1 MLQDAS
7 FLPEEFLGRANE
19 AQVPSQGHA
28 RAATGEMGV
37 SFLLFSPLSFQNS
50 DSIGDSKRSKD
61 HIVLEAWT
69 FQGKKHA
76 WCSEEMK
83 QGCASS
89 AQPRC
94 SRSDPQATL

>member
-19 AQVPSQGHA
+19 VHIPSQGRA

-69 FQGKKHA
+69 FRGKKHA

-83 QGCASS
+83 QGCVLS
-89 AQPRC
+89 AQPRL
-94 SRSDPQATL
+94 SHSDL